1 MENSNQQRSKST
13 VFLSYARED
22 KEFMR
27 VLKAALEERGV
38 ETRGD
43 WELTTGEDYAM
54 RLREFNLGAHALV
67 FVITPDSIRS
77 EACRNELALAVEH
90 KKQILPVS
98 RREHGDDNLLD
109 SALRAPQWT
118 FLREGDD
125 FERGIGEL
133 VKAINTDF
141 ALMDIHGRLLVAA
154 DNWDRN
160 RRNRSYLLRK
170 DGLKNAEAW
179 LAVTSAQPDKL
190 PQPTPL
196 EIEFIF
202 SSRRARSRGT
212 RIGLG
217 LATAVALALA
227 ALSVVALAQ
236 RSQAVANALKA
247 ESNAEEARRNATEAN
262 VQKTKAQDNETKA
275 IANAEEAER
284 RKKEA
289 EANAAEA
296 ERQRNQAVAARLAER
311 QQREEADK
319 QRGLAVEGRKEAE
332 TQTGVARTRLASI
345 YWNNGVKARE
355 QGQPILAAHQFM
367 RAAEAFSQVND
378 EASSRNAQLAAEF
391 LVGDYELQG
400 MVEMK
405 GVMWGA
411 LFDPKQTGLALW
423 SYDEIH
429 NFAGTTSLGTWDVD
443 RREFRSTPASL
454 PERIRDC
461 LMNPDALLL
470 CWTQIGYDKSATHV
484 WESATG
490 REVFEPVRF
499 ESDDMRF
506 KGAEFSHD
514 RKRILAWV
522 GSSDTSERG
531 EGFARIYDALN
542 GTPLTT
548 PLEHGKVVNGATFSR
563 DDSRV
568 LTWGS
573 DGFVKIW
580 RSADG
585 SLLSSLNMGDKVK
598 DALLSPDES
607 RLVAWGGKQW
617 GGVAQLWDART
628 GEVIGPHL
636 EHAGLVTGARF
647 NADGSQL
654 LTWSNDEY
662 SSNGVGKGSA
672 RVWDAAT
679 GKPLTPH
686 LNHEGHVGG
695 AQFSADGKHV
705 MTWGRDRAIRLWY
718 ISDRGESAFP
728 KPLLHA
734 ADIIDA
740 HYTPD
745 GASIVSVT
753 KDGAIHFW
761 NASTGILVSEHIL
774 NQQPIRGQSFT
785 NDLRTLATFGF
796 DGTTR
801 IWRRREGREFVATM
815 RHPGAGGHKLNRDG
829 TRLLTWDGKGEIRLW
844 DTRTGDEVAIQK
856 QTLQPEGPAQPDD
869 SERPEEK
876 EHHQI
881 HDVVFSPDG
890 RHALVLNNA
899 VTSRG
904 RPDESY
910 VMELE
915 TGERVGAGLG
925 RGEGI
930 KGAVYSPDDST
941 ILTWSEGWSN
951 EEAAYV
957 YYARVWDGSTGLP
970 VTPPIKHARPI
981 LQAAFGP
988 GANTVLTFDFES
1000 LRAWDAKTGRA
1011 VPLPSGLSWRG
1022 GGGEFD
1028 KWAFHGYRL
1037 ATVGEDAVVLKDA
1050 STGRTLRSAPA
1061 GIGTWSLFSRDGSRL
1076 FVVFEDVVYENAA
1089 EVWDTATGKVLSVIK
1104 SGKRFNVRSAAMT
1117 ADGGKVLTWAGVD
1130 RALHLWASDTGKEL
1144 IPPLHD
1150 PQGFSEAMFSADEKR
1165 IMTHG
1170 SGGLRLWDAQTGE
1183 PLTASLQSDGMNS
1196 KFTPDETRM
1205 LAHSFRVAEVRDGRT
1220 GQLILPPL
1228 RLRWPNDDINR
1239 ESGGEL
1245 VSEDGTRIVDWNNE
1259 GRIRVWN
1266 LWTEYDWPRDQLRL
1280 RLEAM
1285 TGTRL
1290 NSFDE
1295 IELLSRED
1303 WEKARNVCDAIRH
1316 GLRPGV

>member
-1 MENSNQQRSKST
+1 MENTNQQRSKST
-13 VFLSYARED
+13 VFISYARED

-38 ETRGD
+38 ETKGD

-67 FVITPDSIRS
+67 FVISPDSIRS
-77 EACRNELALAVEH
+77 EACRNELTLAVEH
-90 KKQILPVS
+90 KKQVLPVS

-125 FERGIGEL
+125 FERGMNDL
-133 VKAINTDF
+133 VKAVNTDF
-141 ALMDIHGRLLVAA
+141 ALMDMHGRLLVAA

-160 RRNRSYLLRK
+160 GRNRSYLLRK
-170 DGLKNAEAW
+170 DGLRNAEAW

-227 ALSVVALAQ
+227 ALSIVALAQ
-236 RSQAVANALKA
+236 RSRAVASAD
-247 ESNAEEARRNATEAN
+247 EARRNADEAN
-262 VQKTKAQDNETKA
+262 TQRNKAQENETTALNNAKM
-275 IANAEEAER
+275 AEERKQEAETNLAEAVKQR
-284 RKKEA
+284 KEA
-289 EANAAEA
+289 DT
-296 ERQRNQAVAARLAER
+296 QRNQAVAARLAE
-311 QQREEADK
+311 QKQRKEAET
-319 QRGLAVEGRKEAE
+319 QRGLAVAGRKEAE
-332 TQTGVARTRLASI
+332 TQTGIARTRLANI

-355 QGQPILAAHQFM
+355 QNQPMVAAHQFM
-367 RAAEAFSQVND
+367 RAAEAFSQVGD
-378 EASSRNAQLAAEF
+378 ETSSRNAQLASEF
-391 LVGDYELQG
+391 LAGDYELQG
-400 MVEMK
+400 VVEMK
-405 GVMWGA
+405 GIMWGA

-423 SYDEIH
+423 SYDEID
-429 NFAGTTSLGTWDVD
+429 NFNGTSMLGTWDVG
-443 RREFRSTPASL
+443 RREFRTTPASL
-454 PERIRDC
+454 SERIRHC

-470 CWTQIGYDKSATHV
+470 CWTQVGSDGSAMRL

-506 KGAEFSHD
+506 RGAKFSHD

-522 GSSDTSERG
+522 GASDTGERG
-531 EGFARIYDALN
+531 EGFARIYDARN
-542 GTPLTT
+542 GAPLTP
-548 PLEHGKVVNGATFSR
+548 PLAHGKVVNGATFSR

-585 SLLSSLNMGDKVK
+585 SPLTSLNMGDEVEGV
-598 DALLSPDES
+598 LFSPDES
-607 RLVAWGGKQW
+607 RLVAWGGKQT
-617 GGVAQLWDART
+617 GGIAQLWNMRT
-628 GEVIGPHL
+628 GDAIGPRL
-636 EHAGLVTGARF
+636 EHGETVTGARF
-647 NADGSQL
+647 DPDGSRL
-654 LTWSNDEY
+654 LTWS
-662 SSNGVGKGSA
+662 GKGISNSAGRGTA

-679 GKPLTPH
+679 GKPLTPQWK
-686 LNHEGHVGG
+686 HEGDVGG

-705 MTWGRDRAIRLWY
+705 MSWGRDRAIRLWY
-718 ISDRGESAFP
+718 IHERGDAAFK

-734 ADIIDA
+734 ADILNA

-753 KDGAIHFW
+753 NDGAIHFW
-761 NASTGILVSEHIL
+761 DASTGILVSEHIL
-774 NQQPIRGQSFT
+774 NQQPIRGERFT
-785 NDLRTLATFGF
+785 NDLRTIATFGR

-815 RHPGAGGHKLNRDG
+815 RHSGASGRKLSRDG
-829 TRLLTWDGKGEIRLW
+829 TRLLTWDDKGAIRLW
-844 DTRTGDEVAIQK
+844 DTRTGEEVAMRK
-856 QTLQPEGPAQPDD
+856 QTEQPVRPDD
-869 SERPEEK
+869 SEQSGQEVR
-876 EHHQI
+876 HQI
-881 HDVVFSPDG
+881 LDAVFSPDG
-890 RHALVLNNA
+890 RRVLVLMQASN
-899 VTSRG
+899 

-910 VMELE
+910 IMDLE

-925 RGEGI
+925 RGEDM
-930 KGAVYSPDDST
+930 KGAVYSPDGST

-951 EEAAYV
+951 EEAAFV
-957 YYARVWDGSTGLP
+957 YYARVWDSSTGLP
-970 VTPPIKHARPI
+970 LTPPIKHAQPI
-981 LQAAFGP
+981 LEAAFGP
-988 GANTVLTFDFES
+988 GANSVLTFDFES
-1000 LRAWDAKTGRA
+1000 FRAWDAKTGRA

-1022 GGGEFD
+1022 GGGEFN

-1037 ATVGEDAVVLKDA
+1037 AMAGEDAVVLKDA
-1050 STGRTLRSAPA
+1050 SNGRALRSAPA
-1061 GIGTWSLFSRDGSRL
+1061 GIGTWTLFSRDGTRL
-1076 FVVFEDVVYENAA
+1076 FVVFEGVAYENAA
-1089 EVWDTATGKVLSVIK
+1089 EVWDAATGKVLSVIK

-1117 ADGGKVLTWAGVD
+1117 ADGGKVLTWGGVD
-1130 RALHLWASDTGKEL
+1130 RSLHLWASDTGKEL
-1144 IPPLHD
+1144 IPPLRD
-1150 PQGFSEAMFSADEKR
+1150 PQGFSEAVFSADEKR
-1165 IMTHG
+1165 IMTRG
-1170 SGGLRLWDAQTGE
+1170 AGALRLWDAKTGD
-1183 PLTASLQSDGMNS
+1183 PLTASLQSGGMDLNL
-1196 KFTPDETRM
+1196 TPDETRM
-1205 LAHSFRVAEVRDGRT
+1205 LSHSFYTAEVRDGRT
-1220 GQLILPPL
+1220 GQLILPTL
-1228 RLRWPNDDINR
+1228 RLRWPNDDISR

-1245 VSEDGTRIVDWNNE
+1245 VSEDGTRIVDWNGE

-1266 LWTEYDWPRDQLRL
+1266 LWTEYVWPRDQLRL

-1303 WEKARNVCDAIRH
+1303 WEKARAASDAIRK
-1316 GLRPGV
+1316 GLRPGS